1 MSPSQ
6 ASPLLLRL
14 FGPFEAQ
21 LHGQP
26 LPPLRT
32 RKGAWLLALLALR
45 PGREVDRAW
54 LAGTL
59 WPESAEPQALM
70 SLRRCL
76 ADLRHVLGD
85 QASRLASPTPRT
97 LRLDLEGVF
106 VDLLAF

>member
-1 MSPSQ
+1 MSPSH
-6 ASPLLLRL
+6 ASPLALRL

-26 LPPLRT
+26 LPPLRA

-45 PGREVDRAW
+45 PGRDVDRAW

-59 WPESAEPQALM
+59 WPESPERQASM

-76 ADLRHVLGD
+76 ADLRQALGD
-85 QASRLASPTPRT
+85 QAYRLLSPTART
-97 LRLDLEGVF
+97 LRLDLEGAF
-106 VDLLAF
+106 V